1 MSTSSPFTLGIIGA
15 GNVVSGNHLPVLK
28 AMPEVQIAWI
38 TDKDKGRAN
47 RVAKAYGVAGCEAE
61 GGLENFPKTDAVL
74 LAIPFGVREPYY
86 AALAQRE
93 DAVYVEKPFART
105 VAAHHRLCSSFAD
118 YQLACG
124 YNRRS
129 WGIVQFCKEIIE
141 TQLLGRIRHVR
152 FGFGSAGGITAGG
165 HYTADSAIAGGGM
178 LFETGVH
185 GIDTL
190 LYCLDAQ
197 TAHLTSGKMIMD
209 QGHDIHCE
217 ATLELQDRDGESIP
231 FEIEVSRLK
240 NTIERVELH
249 FDNCIATF
257 GLFGL
262 APELRVQSTNGKL
275 QTILTNRTNLYPFT
289 WNQTLSEFWKAFLSG
304 LRAREANYTS
314 AYRSVLT
321 TDVVEQLYGLPAQ
334 S

>member
-1 MSTSSPFTLGIIGA
+1 MSTSNPFTLGIIGA
-15 GNVVSGNHLPVLK
+15 GNVVSANHLPVLK
-28 AMPEVQIAWI
+28 AMPDVQVSWI
-38 TDKDKGRAN
+38 TDKDTRRAT
-47 RVAKAYGVAGCEAE
+47 RVAQAYGVTERDLASLDE
-61 GGLENFPKTDAVL
+61 FPRTDAVL
-74 LAIPFGVREPYY
+74 LAIPFGVREPFYR
-86 AALAQRE
+86 ALAERG

-105 VAAHHRLCSSFAD
+105 VAAHHRLCSLFTD

-129 WGIVQFCKEIIE
+129 WGLVQFCKQIVE
-141 TQLLGRIRHVR
+141 TRLFGKIRHVR

-165 HYTADSAIAGGGM
+165 HYTADPAIAGGGM

-190 LYCLDAQ
+190 LYCLNAQ
-197 TAHLTSGKMIMD
+197 AAKVTSGKLVMD
-209 QGHDIHCE
+209 EGHDIHCE
-217 ATLELQDRDGESIP
+217 AILSLEDGDGDTIP

-249 FDNCIATF
+249 FDNCMATF

-262 APELRVQSTNGKL
+262 APELRVQSTRGKL
-275 QTILTNRTNLYPFT
+275 QTILTDRNNLYPFT
-289 WNQTLSEFWKAFLSG
+289 WNQTLGEFWKAFLTG
-304 LRAREANYTS
+304 LESRQANYT
-314 AYRSVLT
+314 AANRSVLT
-321 TDVVEQLYGLPAQ
+321 TDVVEQLYGMPAQ